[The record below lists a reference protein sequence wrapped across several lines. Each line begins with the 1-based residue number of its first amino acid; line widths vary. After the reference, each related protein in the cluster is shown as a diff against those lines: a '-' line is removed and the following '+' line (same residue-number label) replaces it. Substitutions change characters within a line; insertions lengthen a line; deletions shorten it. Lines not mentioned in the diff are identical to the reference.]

1 MLNYKCS
8 VYLLLHSLTVTMDL
22 RRLLRLLHDV
32 RAKWYDIGIQLS
44 ISIGTLDAIKAEHSE
59 CGKCLCEMLKYWLN
73 TQQPTFDA
81 LIEALSSEPVGENT
95 LAENT
100 RDLHLTVT
108 SDEGMYMCTRMP
120 LVCACTGRFHIAK
133 IFLKNQ
139 ASFVLC
145 ISMNNNPLG
154 YE

>member
-1 MLNYKCS
+1 MKSPTSILCS
-8 VYLLLHSLTVTMDL
+8 NTRALHLHSLAVTMDL

-73 TQQPTFDA
+73 TQQATFDA

-108 SDEGMYMCTRMP
+108 SEKGTVSLYSYTDIV
-120 LVCACTGRFHIAK
+120 LVDSIQTQ
-133 IFLKNQ
+133 IFK
-139 ASFVLC
+139 A
-145 ISMNNNPLG
+145 
-154 YE
+154 